1 MNKRG
6 CVTLATG
13 GERYYKMALNL
24 RNSIKL
30 ANPNMNIG
38 IVTDKGNP
46 YINLFD
52 DVVFINNPRN
62 SYVDKIDMLINCPY
76 DINLF
81 IEADC
86 LVYNSLDYLFDIF
99 KDCGDFSAF
108 GEEHP
113 LDSIGKGWF
122 DKCGAGKYQQVINYI
137 PSFHGGI
144 YYIKPGE
151 FCNKMHS
158 LCLEILNNYYS
169 FKFNGFPNPADETI
183 IALACSVLNAKLTP
197 WIQPSICTIP
207 SLMRSGKK
215 ILRRLPNRFRGES
228 LTIKSKTGEIEKQ
241 SILHF
246 GSYFTTLA
254 LYQAESK
261 KLNSLLNGKT
271 TFYWLDWSF
280 YFIKDMIAKLT
291 QKLFKK

>member
-13 GERYYKMALNL
+13 GEHYYKIALNL

-30 ANPNMNIG
+30 ANPNMNVG

-46 YINLFD
+46 YINFFD

-76 DINLF
+76 DVNLF

-86 LVYNSLDYLFDIF
+86 LVYNNLDYLFDVF
-99 KDCGDFSAF
+99 KDSGNFSAF
-108 GEEHP
+108 GEERS

-122 DKCGAGKYQQVINYI
+122 DRDGAGKYKEVINYI

-151 FCNKMHS
+151 FCKKMHS
-158 LCLEILNNYYS
+158 LCLEILNDYYS

-183 IALACSVLNAKLTP
+183 IALASSVLNAKLTP
-197 WIQPSICTIP
+197 WMQPSICTIP

-215 ILRRLPNRFRGES
+215 ILRRLTNRFRGEC

-261 KLNSLLNGKT
+261 KLNALYNDKN

-280 YFIKDMIAKLT
+280 YFIKDMIAKVT
-291 QKLFKK
+291 RKLFKK